1 MELIKTVCT
10 PFMYAKNIDT
20 KVIIEYYKN
29 GQDDPGKSDNVIVK
43 AIIKIPTRDGKDCNN
58 SRGTIPITEEMWW
71 GKRASLCGET
81 LYIHWG
87 QGSGTYRQKEVEV
100 LGVTYKEALRSIESA
115 LQAEVDTIQTLFM
128 KRHQAMVDA
137 DDINQVAVCR
147 HTPEGNEYSFVV
159 PNNIECQA
167 GDFLIVEN
175 LNTYAIVKC
184 IYMSEGKADKN
195 VIGIIDG
202 PMKQSIEEL
211 FNSNSPF

>member
-1 MELIKTVCT
+1 MELIKTVCH
-10 PFMYAKNIDT
+10 PFMYSKNADT

-43 AIIKIPTRDGKDCNN
+43 AIVKIPTRDREDC
-58 SRGTIPITEEMWW
+58 SKGLTPIIEEMWW

-87 QGSGTYRQKEVEV
+87 QGLGTYRQKEVEA
-100 LGVTYKEALRSIESA
+100 LGVTYKEALKSIESA

-128 KRHQAMVDA
+128 KRHQALVNA
-137 DDINQVAVCR
+137 DDVNRIAVCR
-147 HTPEGNEYSFVV
+147 HLPEGNEYSFIV

-184 IYMSEGKADKN
+184 IYMSEGKAEKN
-195 VIGIIDG
+195 VIGKIDET
-202 PMKQSIEEL
+202 MKQSIEEI